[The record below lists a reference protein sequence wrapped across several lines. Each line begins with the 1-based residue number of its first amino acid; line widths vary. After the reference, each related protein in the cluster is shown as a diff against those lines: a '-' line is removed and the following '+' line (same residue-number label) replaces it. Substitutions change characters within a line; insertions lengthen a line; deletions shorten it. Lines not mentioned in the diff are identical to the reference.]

1 MIMRIY
7 NSLTKQKEEFVPID
21 KDHVRLYFC
30 GPTVYNQLHIGNYRA
45 ALVAD
50 LLSKTVKGIFPKVS
64 YVSNITDID
73 DKIIKAA
80 ADQGCSITDV
90 TQKYY
95 TKFMDDAALLGIAK
109 PDIQPF
115 ATDYVDE
122 MIVYIQQL
130 ITNGTAYEIDGNVL
144 FDVSKFT
151 NYGCLSDRCI
161 EDQDSGS
168 RIKVEEYKKNPN
180 DFILWK
186 PSSDNE
192 PGWDSP
198 WGTGRP
204 GWHLEC
210 SVMSESSL
218 GVPFDIHGGGNDLKF
233 PHHDNEI
240 AQTCGFHNNSDPT
253 CFAKYWVHNGFL
265 NLADEKMSKSLGN
278 VVYIDDLIKDYKG
291 NEIRLAL
298 LSTHYRQPIPWS
310 TNVLNQAVSIAKK
323 IKRFTSSYTNMNE
336 FFADTKIGEA
346 ILDDLNTPKA
356 LAVMQE
362 IINAPENF
370 ELDKEISTYKYIFEG
385 SSQDLSISK
394 ADEDK
399 INHLIELR
407 LEAKN
412 NGDYETADNIRD
424 ELSKMNVTIKDIG
437 RKTEWEIL

>member
-1 MIMRIY
+1 MKIY
-7 NSLTKQKEEFVPID
+7 NSLTKQKEEFIPID
-21 KDHVRLYFC
+21 KGHVRLYFC

-50 LLSKTVKGIFPKVS
+50 LLSKTVKGIFPNVS

-80 ADQGCSITDV
+80 SDQECSITDI

-95 TKFMDDAALLGIAK
+95 KKFMEDAALLGIAK

-122 MIVYIQQL
+122 MIDYIQQL
-130 ITNGTAYEIDGNVL
+130 ITNGTAYEINGNVL
-144 FDVSKFT
+144 FDVSKFN

-186 PSSDNE
+186 PSSESE

-233 PHHDNEI
+233 PHHDNEL

-291 NEIRLAL
+291 NDIRLAL

-323 IKRFTSSYTNMNE
+323 IKRFTSSYSNMNK

-362 IINAPENF
+362 IINKPDDFDLE
-370 ELDKEISTYKYIFEG
+370 KEISTYKYIFEG

-394 ADEDK
+394 AEEDK

-412 NGDYETADNIRD
+412 NGDYQTADNIRD

-437 RKTEWEIL
+437 GKTEWEIL

>member
-1 MIMRIY
+1 M
-7 NSLTKQKEEFVPID
+7 
-21 KDHVRLYFC
+21 YFC

-80 ADQGCSITDV
+80 SDQDCSITDI

-95 TKFMDDAALLGIAK
+95 KKFMEDAALLGIAK

-122 MIVYIQQL
+122 MIDYIQQL
-130 ITNGTAYEIDGNVL
+130 ITNGTAYEINGNVL
-144 FDVSKFT
+144 FDVSKFN

-186 PSSDNE
+186 PSSESE

-291 NEIRLAL
+291 NDIRLAL

-323 IKRFTSSYTNMNE
+323 IKRFTSPYSNMNK

-362 IINAPENF
+362 IINTPENF
-370 ELDKEISTYKYIFEG
+370 ELEKEISTYKYIFEG

-412 NGDYETADNIRD
+412 NGDYQTADNIRD

-437 RKTEWEIL
+437 GKTEWEIL

>member
-1 MIMRIY
+1 MKIY

-21 KDHVRLYFC
+21 KEHVRLYFC

-80 ADQGCSITDV
+80 SDQDCSITDI

-95 TKFMDDAALLGIAK
+95 KKFMEDAALLGIAK

-122 MIVYIQQL
+122 MIDYIQQL
-130 ITNGTAYEIDGNVL
+130 ITNGTAYEINGNVL
-144 FDVSKFT
+144 FDVSKFN

-186 PSSDNE
+186 PSSESE

-291 NEIRLAL
+291 NDIRLAL

-310 TNVLNQAVSIAKK
+310 TNVLKQAVSIAKK
-323 IKRFTSSYTNMNE
+323 IKRFTSSYSNMNK

-362 IINAPENF
+362 IINTPENF
-370 ELDKEISTYKYIFEG
+370 ELEKEISTYKYIFEG

-412 NGDYETADNIRD
+412 NGDYQTADNIRD

-437 RKTEWEIL
+437 GKTEWEIL

>member
-1 MIMRIY
+1 
-7 NSLTKQKEEFVPID
+7 
-21 KDHVRLYFC
+21 
-30 GPTVYNQLHIGNYRA
+30 
-45 ALVAD
+45 
-50 LLSKTVKGIFPKVS
+50 
-64 YVSNITDID
+64 
-73 DKIIKAA
+73 
-80 ADQGCSITDV
+80 
-90 TQKYY
+90 
-95 TKFMDDAALLGIAK
+95 
-109 PDIQPF
+109 
-115 ATDYVDE
+115 

-130 ITNGTAYEIDGNVL
+130 ITNGTAYEINGNVL

-168 RIKVEEYKKNPN
+168 RIKVEEYKNNPN

-186 PSSDNE
+186 PSNDTE

-253 CFAKYWVHNGFL
+253 CFAQYWVHNGFL

-298 LSTHYRQPIPWS
+298 LTTHYRQPIPWS

-323 IKRFTSSYTNMNE
+323 IKRFTSSYPNMNK

-356 LAVMQE
+356 IAVMQE

-370 ELDKEISTYKYIFEG
+370 ELEKEISTYKYIFEG

-412 NGDYETADNIRD
+412 NGDYQAADSIRD

-437 RKTEWEIL
+437 GKTEWEIL

>member
-1 MIMRIY
+1 MKIY

-21 KDHVRLYFC
+21 KKHVRLYFC

-80 ADQGCSITDV
+80 TDQGCSITDI
-90 TQKYY
+90 TQKYFK
-95 TKFMDDAALLGIAK
+95 KFMEESALLGIAK

-122 MIVYIQQL
+122 MIIYIQQL
-130 ITNGTAYEIDGNVL
+130 ITNGTAYEINGNVL

-151 NYGCLSDRCI
+151 NYGCLSDRSI
-161 EDQDSGS
+161 EDQESGS

-186 PSSDNE
+186 PSSDTE

-198 WGTGRP
+198 WGNGRP

-310 TNVLNQAVSIAKK
+310 INVLNQAVSIAKK
-323 IKRFTSSYTNMNE
+323 IKRFTSSYSNINK
-336 FFADTKIGEA
+336 FFADTKIAEA

-362 IINAPENF
+362 IINTPDNF
-370 ELDKEISTYKYIFEG
+370 ELEKEISTYKYIFEG

-399 INHLIELR
+399 INNLIALI

-412 NGDYETADNIRD
+412 NGDYQTADNIRD
-424 ELSKMNVTIKDIG
+424 ELSKMNVSIKDIDG
-437 RKTEWEIL
+437 KTEWEIL

>member
-1 MIMRIY
+1 MKIY

-21 KDHVRLYFC
+21 KEHVRLYFC

-50 LLSKTVKGIFPKVS
+50 LLSKTVKGIFSKVS

-80 ADQGCSITDV
+80 TDQGCSITDI

-95 TKFMDDAALLGIAK
+95 KKFMEDAALLGIAK

-122 MIVYIQQL
+122 MIDYIQQL
-130 ITNGTAYEIDGNVL
+130 INNGTAYEINGNVL

-168 RIKVEEYKKNPN
+168 RIKVEEYKNNPN

-186 PSSDNE
+186 PSSDTE

-253 CFAKYWVHNGFL
+253 CFAQYWVHNGFL

-298 LSTHYRQPIPWS
+298 LTTHYRQPIPWS

-323 IKRFTSSYTNMNE
+323 IKRFTSSYPNMNK

-356 LAVMQE
+356 IAVMQE

-370 ELDKEISTYKYIFEG
+370 ELEKEISTYKYIFEG

-412 NGDYETADNIRD
+412 NGDYQAADSIRD
-424 ELSKMNVTIKDIG
+424 ELSKMNVNIKDIG
-437 RKTEWEIL
+437 GKTEWEIL

>member
-1 MIMRIY
+1 MKIY
-7 NSLTKQKEEFVPID
+7 NSLTKQKEEFIPID
-21 KDHVRLYFC
+21 KGHVRLYFC

-80 ADQGCSITDV
+80 SDQDCSITDI
-90 TQKYY
+90 TQKYFK
-95 TKFMDDAALLGIAK
+95 KFMEDAALLGIAK

-122 MIVYIQQL
+122 MIDYIQQL
-130 ITNGTAYEIDGNVL
+130 ITNGTAYEINGNVL
-144 FDVSKFT
+144 FDVSKFN

-186 PSSDNE
+186 PSSESE

-291 NEIRLAL
+291 NDIRLAL

-323 IKRFTSSYTNMNE
+323 IKRFTSSYSNMNK

-362 IINAPENF
+362 IINTPENF
-370 ELDKEISTYKYIFEG
+370 ELEKEISTYKYIFEG

-412 NGDYETADNIRD
+412 NGDYQTADNIRD

-437 RKTEWEIL
+437 GKTEWEIL

>member
-1 MIMRIY
+1 MKIY
-7 NSLTKQKEEFVPID
+7 NSLTKQKEEFIPID
-21 KDHVRLYFC
+21 KGHVRLYFC

-80 ADQGCSITDV
+80 KDQHCSITDI

-95 TKFMDDAALLGIAK
+95 KKFMEDAALLGIAK

-122 MIVYIQQL
+122 MIDYIQQL
-130 ITNGTAYEIDGNVL
+130 ITNGTAYEINGNVL
-144 FDVSKFT
+144 FDVSKFN

-186 PSSDNE
+186 PSSESE

-291 NEIRLAL
+291 NDIRLAL

-323 IKRFTSSYTNMNE
+323 IKRFTSSYSNMNK
-336 FFADTKIGEA
+336 FFADTKIAEA

-356 LAVMQE
+356 LSIMQE
-362 IINAPENF
+362 IINKPDDFDLE
-370 ELDKEISTYKYIFEG
+370 KEISTYKYIFEG
-385 SSQDLSISK
+385 SSQDLSISE
-394 ADEDK
+394 ADKDK

-407 LEAKN
+407 LTAKN
-412 NGDYETADNIRD
+412 NGDYQTADNIRD
-424 ELSKMNVTIKDIG
+424 ELSKMNVAIKDIDG
-437 RKTEWEIL
+437 KTEWEIL

>member
-1 MIMRIY
+1 MKIY
-7 NSLTKQKEEFVPID
+7 NSLTKQKEEFIPIN
-21 KDHVRLYFC
+21 KEHVRLYFC

-50 LLSKTVKGIFPKVS
+50 LLSKTVKGIFPKVT

-80 ADQGCSITDV
+80 SDQDCSITDI

-95 TKFMDDAALLGIAK
+95 KKFMEDAALLGIAK

-122 MIVYIQQL
+122 MIDYIKQL
-130 ITNGTAYEIDGNVL
+130 ITNGTAYEINGNVL
-144 FDVSKFT
+144 FDVSKFN

-168 RIKVEEYKKNPN
+168 RIRVEEYKKNPN

-186 PSSDNE
+186 PSSESE

-253 CFAKYWVHNGFL
+253 CFAKYWIHNGFL

-291 NEIRLAL
+291 NDIRLAL

-323 IKRFTSSYTNMNE
+323 IKRFTSSYSNMNK

-362 IINAPENF
+362 IINTPENF
-370 ELDKEISTYKYIFEG
+370 ELEKEISTYKYIFEG

-412 NGDYETADNIRD
+412 NGDYQTADNIRD
-424 ELSKMNVTIKDIG
+424 ELSKMNVAIKDIG
-437 RKTEWEIL
+437 GKTEWEIL

>member
-1 MIMRIY
+1 MKIY

-21 KDHVRLYFC
+21 KEHVRLYFC

-80 ADQGCSITDV
+80 TDQGCSITDI

-95 TKFMDDAALLGIAK
+95 KKFMDDAALLGIAK

-122 MIVYIQQL
+122 MIDYIQQL
-130 ITNGTAYEIDGNVL
+130 ITNGTAYEINGNVL

-161 EDQDSGS
+161 ESQDSGS

-186 PSSDNE
+186 PSSESE

-310 TNVLNQAVSIAKK
+310 LNVLNQAVSIAKK
-323 IKRFTSSYTNMNE
+323 IKRFTSPYPNKNK
-336 FFADTKIGEA
+336 FFSDTKIAEA

-356 LAVMQE
+356 LSIMQE
-362 IINAPENF
+362 IMNEPDNF
-370 ELDKEISTYKYIFEG
+370 NLEKEISTYKYIFEG

-394 ADEDK
+394 EDEDK
-399 INHLIELR
+399 INQLIELR
-407 LEAKN
+407 LTAKN
-412 NGDYETADNIRD
+412 NGDYDTADNIRD
-424 ELSKMNVTIKDIG
+424 ELSKMNVTIKDIDG
-437 RKTEWEIL
+437 KTEWEIL

>member
-1 MIMRIY
+1 MKIY
-7 NSLTKQKEEFVPID
+7 NSLTKQKEEFIPID
-21 KDHVRLYFC
+21 KEHVRLYFC

-80 ADQGCSITDV
+80 SDQDCSITDI

-95 TKFMDDAALLGIAK
+95 KKFMEDAALLGIAK

-122 MIVYIQQL
+122 MIDYIQQL
-130 ITNGTAYEIDGNVL
+130 ITNDTAYEINGNVL
-144 FDVSKFT
+144 FDVSKFN

-186 PSSDNE
+186 PSSESE

-291 NEIRLAL
+291 NDIRLAL

-323 IKRFTSSYTNMNE
+323 IKRFTSSYSNMNK
-336 FFADTKIGEA
+336 FFANTKIGEA

-362 IINAPENF
+362 IINTPENF
-370 ELDKEISTYKYIFEG
+370 ELEKEISTYKYIFEG

-412 NGDYETADNIRD
+412 NGDYQTADNIRD

-437 RKTEWEIL
+437 GKTEWEIL

>member
-1 MIMRIY
+1 MKIY

-21 KDHVRLYFC
+21 KEHVRLYFC

-50 LLSKTVKGIFPKVS
+50 LLSKTVRGIFPKVS

-80 ADQGCSITDV
+80 SDQGCSITDI

-95 TKFMDDAALLGIAK
+95 KKFMEDAALLGIAK
-109 PDIQPF
+109 PNIQPF

-122 MIVYIQQL
+122 MIDYIQQL
-130 ITNGTAYEIDGNVL
+130 ITNGTAYEINGNVL

-186 PSSDNE
+186 PSSESE

-265 NLADEKMSKSLGN
+265 NLVDEKMSKSLVN

-291 NEIRLAL
+291 NDIRLAL

-323 IKRFTSSYTNMNE
+323 IKRFTSSYSNMNK

-362 IINAPENF
+362 IINAPQNF
-370 ELDKEISTYKYIFEG
+370 ELEKEISTYKYIFEG

-412 NGDYETADNIRD
+412 NGDYQTADNIRD

-437 RKTEWEIL
+437 GKTEWEIL

>member
-1 MIMRIY
+1 MKIY
-7 NSLTKQKEEFVPID
+7 NSLAKQKEEFIPID
-21 KDHVRLYFC
+21 KGHVRLYFC

-80 ADQGCSITDV
+80 SDQDCSITDI

-95 TKFMDDAALLGIAK
+95 KKFMEDAALLGIAK

-130 ITNGTAYEIDGNVL
+130 ITNGTAYEINGNVL
-144 FDVSKFT
+144 FDVSKFN

-186 PSSDNE
+186 PSNESE

-218 GVPFDIHGGGNDLKF
+218 GVPFDIHGGGNELKF

-253 CFAKYWVHNGFL
+253 CFANYWVHNGFL

-291 NEIRLAL
+291 NDIRLAL

-323 IKRFTSSYTNMNE
+323 IKRFTSSYSNMNK

-362 IINAPENF
+362 IINKPDDFDLE
-370 ELDKEISTYKYIFEG
+370 KEISTYKYIFEG

-394 ADEDK
+394 AEEDK

-412 NGDYETADNIRD
+412 NGDYQTADNIRD
-424 ELSKMNVTIKDIG
+424 ELSKMNVAIKDIG
-437 RKTEWEIL
+437 GKTEWEIL

>member
-1 MIMRIY
+1 MKIY
-7 NSLTKQKEEFVPID
+7 NSLTKQKEEFIPID
-21 KDHVRLYFC
+21 KEHVRLYFC

-80 ADQGCSITDV
+80 LDQNCAITDI

-95 TKFMDDAALLGIAK
+95 KKFMEDAALLGIAK
-109 PDIQPF
+109 PDLQPF

-122 MIVYIQQL
+122 MIDYIQQL
-130 ITNGTAYEIDGNVL
+130 ITNGTAYEINGNVL

-186 PSSDNE
+186 PSSESE

-291 NEIRLAL
+291 NHIRLAL

-323 IKRFTSSYTNMNE
+323 IKRFTSPYSNMNK

-356 LAVMQE
+356 LSVMQE
-362 IINAPENF
+362 IIKTPEDF
-370 ELDKEISTYKYIFEG
+370 ELEKEISTYKYIFEG

-394 ADEDK
+394 LDEDK
-399 INHLIELR
+399 INHLIKLR

-412 NGDYETADNIRD
+412 NGDYQTADNIRD
-424 ELSKMNVTIKDIG
+424 ELSKMNVTIKDIDG
-437 RKTEWEIL
+437 KTEWEIL

>member
-1 MIMRIY
+1 MKIY

-21 KDHVRLYFC
+21 KEHVRLYFC

-80 ADQGCSITDV
+80 TDQGCSITDI

-95 TKFMDDAALLGIAK
+95 KKFMEDAALLGIAK

-122 MIVYIQQL
+122 MIDYIQQL

-186 PSSDNE
+186 PSSESE

-291 NEIRLAL
+291 NDIRLAL

-323 IKRFTSSYTNMNE
+323 IKRFTSSYPNMNK

-370 ELDKEISTYKYIFEG
+370 ELEKEISTYKYIFEG

-407 LEAKN
+407 LTAKN
-412 NGDYETADNIRD
+412 NGDYQTADNIRD
-424 ELSKMNVTIKDIG
+424 ELSKMNVTIKDIDG
-437 RKTEWEIL
+437 KTEWEIL

>member
-1 MIMRIY
+1 MRIY

-50 LLSKTVKGIFPKVS
+50 LLSKTIKGIFPKVS

-73 DKIIKAA
+73 DKIINAA
-80 ADQGCSITDV
+80 ADQGCSIADV

-198 WGTGRP
+198 WGIGRP

-323 IKRFTSSYTNMNE
+323 IKRFTSSYANMNK
-336 FFADTKIGEA
+336 FFVDTKIGET

-362 IINAPENF
+362 IINKPDDFDLE
-370 ELDKEISTYKYIFEG
+370 KEISTYKYIFEG

-394 ADEDK
+394 AEEDK

-412 NGDYETADNIRD
+412 NGDYQTADNIRD
-424 ELSKMNVTIKDIG
+424 ELSKMNVAIKDIDG
-437 RKTEWEIL
+437 KTEWEIL

>member
-1 MIMRIY
+1 MRIY
-7 NSLTKQKEEFVPID
+7 NSLTKQKEDFVPID

-122 MIVYIQQL
+122 MIVYIRQL

-323 IKRFTSSYTNMNE
+323 IKRFTASYPNKNK
-336 FFADTKIGEA
+336 FFSDTKIAEA

-356 LAVMQE
+356 LSIMQE
-362 IINAPENF
+362 IINKPDDFDLE
-370 ELDKEISTYKYIFEG
+370 KEISTYKYIFEG
-385 SSQDLSISK
+385 SSQDLSISE
-394 ADEDK
+394 ADKDK
-399 INHLIELR
+399 IKHLIELR
-407 LEAKN
+407 LAAKN

-424 ELSKMNVTIKDIG
+424 ELSKMNVTIKDIDG
-437 RKTEWEIL
+437 KTEWEIL

>member
-1 MIMRIY
+1 MKIY

-21 KDHVRLYFC
+21 KEHVRLYFC

-50 LLSKTVKGIFPKVS
+50 LLSKAVKGIFPKVS

-80 ADQGCSITDV
+80 TDQNCSITDI

-95 TKFMDDAALLGIAK
+95 KKFMEDAALLGIAK

-130 ITNGTAYEIDGNVL
+130 IANGTAYEINGNVL

-161 EDQDSGS
+161 EDQDTGS

-186 PSSDNE
+186 PSSDTE

-291 NEIRLAL
+291 NDIRLAL

-323 IKRFTSSYTNMNE
+323 IKRFTSSYSNMNK

-362 IINAPENF
+362 IINTPENF
-370 ELDKEISTYKYIFEG
+370 ELEKEISTYKYIFEG
-385 SSQDLSISK
+385 SSQDLSISN

-412 NGDYETADNIRD
+412 NGDYQTADNIRD

-437 RKTEWEIL
+437 GKTEWEIL

>member
-1 MIMRIY
+1 MKIY
-7 NSLTKQKEEFVPID
+7 NSLTKQKEEFIPID
-21 KDHVRLYFC
+21 KEHVRLYFC

-80 ADQGCSITDV
+80 SDQDCSITDI

-95 TKFMDDAALLGIAK
+95 KKFMEDAALLGIAK

-122 MIVYIQQL
+122 MIDYIQQL
-130 ITNGTAYEIDGNVL
+130 ITNGTAYEINGNVL
-144 FDVSKFT
+144 FDVSKFN

-186 PSSDNE
+186 PSSESE

-291 NEIRLAL
+291 NDIRLAL

-323 IKRFTSSYTNMNE
+323 IKRFTSSYSNMNK

-362 IINAPENF
+362 IINKPDDFDLE
-370 ELDKEISTYKYIFEG
+370 KEISTYKYIFEG

-394 ADEDK
+394 AEEDK

-412 NGDYETADNIRD
+412 NGDYQTADNIRD

-437 RKTEWEIL
+437 GKTEWEIL

>member
-1 MIMRIY
+1 MKIY
-7 NSLTKQKEEFVPID
+7 NSLTKQKEEFIPID
-21 KDHVRLYFC
+21 KEHVRLYFC

-80 ADQGCSITDV
+80 TDQGCSITDI

-95 TKFMDDAALLGIAK
+95 KKFMEDAALLGIAK

-122 MIVYIQQL
+122 MIDYIQQL

-161 EDQDSGS
+161 ESQDSGS

-186 PSSDNE
+186 PSSESE

-310 TNVLNQAVSIAKK
+310 LNVLNQAVSIAKK
-323 IKRFTSSYTNMNE
+323 IKRFTSPYPNKNK
-336 FFADTKIGEA
+336 FFSDTKIAEA

-356 LAVMQE
+356 LSIMQE
-362 IINAPENF
+362 IMNEPDNF
-370 ELDKEISTYKYIFEG
+370 NLEKEISTYKYIFEG

-394 ADEDK
+394 EDEDK
-399 INHLIELR
+399 INQLIELR
-407 LEAKN
+407 LTAKN
-412 NGDYETADNIRD
+412 NGDYDTADNIRD
-424 ELSKMNVTIKDIG
+424 ELSKMNVTIKDIDG
-437 RKTEWEIL
+437 KTEWEIL

>member
-1 MIMRIY
+1 MKIY
-7 NSLTKQKEEFVPID
+7 NSLTKQKEEFIPID
-21 KDHVRLYFC
+21 KEHVRLYFC

-80 ADQGCSITDV
+80 SDQDCSITDI

-95 TKFMDDAALLGIAK
+95 KKFMEDAALLGIAK

-122 MIVYIQQL
+122 MIDYIRQL
-130 ITNGTAYEIDGNVL
+130 ITNGAAYEINGNVL
-144 FDVSKFT
+144 FDVSKFN

-186 PSSDNE
+186 PSSESE

-291 NEIRLAL
+291 NDIRLAL

-323 IKRFTSSYTNMNE
+323 IKRFTSSYSNMNK

-362 IINAPENF
+362 IINKPDDFDLE
-370 ELDKEISTYKYIFEG
+370 KEISTYKYIFEG

-394 ADEDK
+394 AEEDK

-412 NGDYETADNIRD
+412 NGDYQTADNIRD
-424 ELSKMNVTIKDIG
+424 ELSKMNVAIKDIDG
-437 RKTEWEIL
+437 KTEWEIL

>member
-1 MIMRIY
+1 MKIY

-21 KDHVRLYFC
+21 KEHVRLYFC

-80 ADQGCSITDV
+80 TDQGCSITDI

-95 TKFMDDAALLGIAK
+95 KKFMEDAALLGIAK

-122 MIVYIQQL
+122 MIDYIQQL
-130 ITNGTAYEIDGNVL
+130 ITNGTAYEINGNVL

-161 EDQDSGS
+161 ESQESGS

-186 PSSDNE
+186 PSSESE

-310 TNVLNQAVSIAKK
+310 LNVLNQAVSIAKK
-323 IKRFTSSYTNMNE
+323 IKRFTSPYPNKNK
-336 FFADTKIGEA
+336 FFSDTKIAEA

-356 LAVMQE
+356 LSIMQE
-362 IINAPENF
+362 IMNEPDDFNLE
-370 ELDKEISTYKYIFEG
+370 KEISTYKYIFEG

-394 ADEDK
+394 EDEDK
-399 INHLIELR
+399 INQLIELR
-407 LEAKN
+407 LTAKN
-412 NGDYETADNIRD
+412 NGDYDTADNIRD
-424 ELSKMNVTIKDIG
+424 ELSKMNVTIKDIDG
-437 RKTEWEIL
+437 KTEWEIL

>member
-1 MIMRIY
+1 MRIY

-50 LLSKTVKGIFPKVS
+50 LLSKTIKGIFPKVS

-73 DKIIKAA
+73 DKIINAA
-80 ADQGCSITDV
+80 ADQGCSIADI

-151 NYGCLSDRCI
+151 NYGCLSDRCV

-186 PSSDNE
+186 PSSDTE

-323 IKRFTSSYTNMNE
+323 IKRFTSSYSNMNK

-370 ELDKEISTYKYIFEG
+370 ELEKEISTYKYIFEG

-399 INHLIELR
+399 INHLIGLR

-412 NGDYETADNIRD
+412 NGDYQIADNIRD

-437 RKTEWEIL
+437 GKTEWEIL

>member
-1 MIMRIY
+1 MKIY

-21 KDHVRLYFC
+21 KEHVRLYFC

-45 ALVAD
+45 ALIAD
-50 LLSKTVKGIFPKVS
+50 LLSKTIKGIFPKVS

-80 ADQGCSITDV
+80 TDQGCSITDI

-95 TKFMDDAALLGIAK
+95 KKFMEDAALLGIAK

-130 ITNGTAYEIDGNVL
+130 ITNGTAYEINGNVL

-168 RIKVEEYKKNPN
+168 RIKVEEYKNNPN

-186 PSSDNE
+186 PSSDTE

-253 CFAKYWVHNGFL
+253 CFAQYWVHNGFL

-298 LSTHYRQPIPWS
+298 LTTHYRQPIPWS

-323 IKRFTSSYTNMNE
+323 IKRFTSSYPNMNK
-336 FFADTKIGEA
+336 FFADTKTGEA

-356 LAVMQE
+356 IAVMQE

-370 ELDKEISTYKYIFEG
+370 ELEKEISTYKYIFEG

-394 ADEDK
+394 AAEDK

-412 NGDYETADNIRD
+412 NGDYQTADNIRD

-437 RKTEWEIL
+437 GKTEWEIL

>member
-1 MIMRIY
+1 MKIY
-7 NSLTKQKEEFVPID
+7 NSLTKQKEEFIPID
-21 KDHVRLYFC
+21 KGHVRLYFC

-80 ADQGCSITDV
+80 SDQDCSITDI

-95 TKFMDDAALLGIAK
+95 KKFMEDAALLGIAK

-122 MIVYIQQL
+122 MIDYIQQL
-130 ITNGTAYEIDGNVL
+130 ITNGTAYEINGNVL

-161 EDQDSGS
+161 ESQDSGS

-186 PSSDNE
+186 PSSESE

-310 TNVLNQAVSIAKK
+310 LNVLNQAVSIAKK
-323 IKRFTSSYTNMNE
+323 IKRFTSPYPNKNK
-336 FFADTKIGEA
+336 FFSDTKIAEA

-356 LAVMQE
+356 LSIMQE
-362 IINAPENF
+362 IMNEPDDFNLE
-370 ELDKEISTYKYIFEG
+370 KEISTYKYIFEG

-394 ADEDK
+394 EDEDK
-399 INHLIELR
+399 INQLIELR
-407 LEAKN
+407 LTAKN
-412 NGDYETADNIRD
+412 NGDYDTADNIRD
-424 ELSKMNVTIKDIG
+424 ELSKMNVTIKDIDG
-437 RKTEWEIL
+437 KTEWEIL

>member
-1 MIMRIY
+1 MKIY

-21 KDHVRLYFC
+21 KEHVRLYFC

-80 ADQGCSITDV
+80 SDQGCSITDI

-95 TKFMDDAALLGIAK
+95 KKFMEDAALLGIAK
-109 PDIQPF
+109 PNIQPF

-122 MIVYIQQL
+122 MIDYIQQL
-130 ITNGTAYEIDGNVL
+130 ITNGTAYEINGNVL

-186 PSSDNE
+186 PSSDTE

-323 IKRFTSSYTNMNE
+323 IKRFTSSYSNMNK

-362 IINAPENF
+362 IINTPENF
-370 ELDKEISTYKYIFEG
+370 ELEKEISTYKYIFEG

-399 INHLIELR
+399 INHLIGLR

-412 NGDYETADNIRD
+412 NGDYQTADNIRD

-437 RKTEWEIL
+437 GKTEWEIL

>member
-1 MIMRIY
+1 MKIY

-21 KDHVRLYFC
+21 KEHVRLYFC

-50 LLSKTVKGIFPKVS
+50 LLSKAVKGIFPKVS

-80 ADQGCSITDV
+80 TDQRCSITDI

-95 TKFMDDAALLGIAK
+95 QKFMEDAALLGIAK

-130 ITNGTAYEIDGNVL
+130 IANGTAYEINGNVL

-186 PSSDNE
+186 PSSDGE

-198 WGTGRP
+198 WGNGRP

-291 NEIRLAL
+291 NDIRLAL

-310 TNVLNQAVSIAKK
+310 INVLNQAVSIAKK
-323 IKRFTSSYTNMNE
+323 IKRFTASYPNKNK
-336 FFADTKIGEA
+336 FFSDTKIAEV

-356 LAVMQE
+356 LSIMQE
-362 IINAPENF
+362 IINKPDDFDLE
-370 ELDKEISTYKYIFEG
+370 KEISTYKYFFEG
-385 SSQDLSISK
+385 SSQDLSISE
-394 ADEDK
+394 ADKDK

-407 LEAKN
+407 LTAKN

-424 ELSKMNVTIKDIG
+424 ELSKMNVTIKDIDG
-437 RKTEWEIL
+437 KTEWEIL

>member
-1 MIMRIY
+1 MKIY
-7 NSLTKQKEEFVPID
+7 NSLTKQKEEFIPID
-21 KDHVRLYFC
+21 KEHVRLYFC

-80 ADQGCSITDV
+80 TDQGCSIKDI

-95 TKFMDDAALLGIAK
+95 KKFMEDAALLGIAK

-122 MIVYIQQL
+122 MIDYIQQL
-130 ITNGTAYEIDGNVL
+130 ITNGTAYEINGNVL

-161 EDQDSGS
+161 ESQDSGS

-186 PSSDNE
+186 PSSESE

-310 TNVLNQAVSIAKK
+310 LNVLNQAVSIAKK
-323 IKRFTSSYTNMNE
+323 IKRFTSPYPTKNK
-336 FFADTKIGEA
+336 FFLDTKIAEA

-356 LAVMQE
+356 LSIMQE
-362 IINAPENF
+362 IMNQPDNF
-370 ELDKEISTYKYIFEG
+370 NLEKEISTYKYIFEG

-394 ADEDK
+394 EDEDK
-399 INHLIELR
+399 INQLIELR
-407 LEAKN
+407 LTAKN
-412 NGDYETADNIRD
+412 NGDYDTADNIRD
-424 ELSKMNVTIKDIG
+424 ELSKMNVTIKDIDG
-437 RKTEWEIL
+437 KTEWEIL

>member
-1 MIMRIY
+1 MKIY
-7 NSLTKQKEEFVPID
+7 NSLTKQKEEFIPID
-21 KDHVRLYFC
+21 KGHVRLYFC

-80 ADQGCSITDV
+80 LDQDCSITDI

-95 TKFMDDAALLGIAK
+95 KKFMEDAALLGIAK

-122 MIVYIQQL
+122 MIDYIQQL
-130 ITNGTAYEIDGNVL
+130 ITNGTAYEINGNVL
-144 FDVSKFT
+144 FDVSKFN

-186 PSSDNE
+186 PSSESE

-291 NEIRLAL
+291 NDIRLAL

-323 IKRFTSSYTNMNE
+323 IKRFTSSYSNMNK

-362 IINAPENF
+362 IINTPENF
-370 ELDKEISTYKYIFEG
+370 ELEKEISTYKYIFEG

-399 INHLIELR
+399 IKHLIKLR

-412 NGDYETADNIRD
+412 NGDYQTADNIRD

-437 RKTEWEIL
+437 GKTEWEIL

>member
-1 MIMRIY
+1 MRIY

-50 LLSKTVKGIFPKVS
+50 LLSKTIKGIFPKVS

-73 DKIIKAA
+73 DKIINAA
-80 ADQGCSITDV
+80 ADQGCSIADV

-198 WGTGRP
+198 WGIGRP

-265 NLADEKMSKSLGN
+265 NLSDEKMSKSLGN

-323 IKRFTSSYTNMNE
+323 IKRFTSSYANMNK
-336 FFADTKIGEA
+336 FFVDTKIGEA

-370 ELDKEISTYKYIFEG
+370 ELEKEISTYKYIFEG

-399 INHLIELR
+399 INHLIGLR

-412 NGDYETADNIRD
+412 NGDYQTADNIRD

-437 RKTEWEIL
+437 GKTEWEIL

>member
-1 MIMRIY
+1 MRIY
-7 NSLTKQKEEFVPID
+7 NSLTKQKEDFVPID

-323 IKRFTSSYTNMNE
+323 IKRFTASYPNKNK
-336 FFADTKIGEA
+336 FFSDTKIAEA

-356 LAVMQE
+356 LSIMQE
-362 IINAPENF
+362 IINKPDDFDLE
-370 ELDKEISTYKYIFEG
+370 KEISTYKYIFEG
-385 SSQDLSISK
+385 SSQDLSISE
-394 ADEDK
+394 ADKDK

-407 LEAKN
+407 LIAKN

-424 ELSKMNVTIKDIG
+424 ELSKMNVTIKDIDG
-437 RKTEWEIL
+437 KTEWEIL

>member
-1 MIMRIY
+1 MKIY
-7 NSLTKQKEEFVPID
+7 NSLTKQKEEFIPID
-21 KDHVRLYFC
+21 KEHVRLYFC

-80 ADQGCSITDV
+80 SDQDCSITDI

-95 TKFMDDAALLGIAK
+95 KKFMEDAALLGIAK

-122 MIVYIQQL
+122 MIDYIQQL
-130 ITNGTAYEIDGNVL
+130 ITNGTAYEINGNVL

-186 PSSDNE
+186 PSSESE

-204 GWHLEC
+204 GWNLEC

-291 NEIRLAL
+291 NDIRLAL

-323 IKRFTSSYTNMNE
+323 IKRFTSAYSNMNK

-362 IINAPENF
+362 IINTPENF
-370 ELDKEISTYKYIFEG
+370 ELEKEISTYKYIFEG

-412 NGDYETADNIRD
+412 NGDYQTADNIRD
-424 ELSKMNVTIKDIG
+424 ELSKMNVNIKDIG
-437 RKTEWEIL
+437 GKTEWEIL

>member
-1 MIMRIY
+1 MKIY

-21 KDHVRLYFC
+21 KEHVRLYFC

-80 ADQGCSITDV
+80 SDQDCSITDI

-95 TKFMDDAALLGIAK
+95 KKFMEDAALLGIAK

-122 MIVYIQQL
+122 MIDYIQQL
-130 ITNGTAYEIDGNVL
+130 ITNGTAYEINGNVL

-161 EDQDSGS
+161 ESQDSGS

-186 PSSDNE
+186 PSSESE

-310 TNVLNQAVSIAKK
+310 LNVLNQAVSIAKK
-323 IKRFTSSYTNMNE
+323 IKRFTSPYPNKNK
-336 FFADTKIGEA
+336 FFSDTKIAEA

-356 LAVMQE
+356 LSIMQE
-362 IINAPENF
+362 IMNEPDDFNLE
-370 ELDKEISTYKYIFEG
+370 KEISTYKYIFEG

-394 ADEDK
+394 EDEDK
-399 INHLIELR
+399 INQLIELR
-407 LEAKN
+407 LTAKN
-412 NGDYETADNIRD
+412 NGDYDTADNIRD
-424 ELSKMNVTIKDIG
+424 ELSKMNVTIKDIDG
-437 RKTEWEIL
+437 KTEWEIL

>member
-1 MIMRIY
+1 MKIY
-7 NSLTKQKEEFVPID
+7 NSLTKQKEEFIPID
-21 KDHVRLYFC
+21 KEHVRLYFC

-50 LLSKTVKGIFPKVS
+50 LLSKTVRGIFPKVS

-80 ADQGCSITDV
+80 SDQDCSITDI

-95 TKFMDDAALLGIAK
+95 KKFMEDAALLGIAK

-122 MIVYIQQL
+122 MIDYIQQL
-130 ITNGTAYEIDGNVL
+130 ITNGTAYEINGNVV
-144 FDVSKFT
+144 FDVSKFN

-186 PSSDNE
+186 PSSESE

-291 NEIRLAL
+291 NDIRLAL

-323 IKRFTSSYTNMNE
+323 IKRFTSSYSNMNK

-362 IINAPENF
+362 IINTPENF
-370 ELDKEISTYKYIFEG
+370 ELEKEISTYKYIFEG

-412 NGDYETADNIRD
+412 NGDYQTADNIRD

-437 RKTEWEIL
+437 GKTEWEIL

>member
-1 MIMRIY
+1 MKIY

-21 KDHVRLYFC
+21 KEHVRLYFC

-80 ADQGCSITDV
+80 SDQDCSITDI

-95 TKFMDDAALLGIAK
+95 KKFMEDAALLGIAK

-122 MIVYIQQL
+122 MIDYIQQL
-130 ITNGTAYEIDGNVL
+130 ITNGAAYEINGNVL
-144 FDVSKFT
+144 FDVSKFN

-186 PSSDNE
+186 PSSESE

-291 NEIRLAL
+291 NDIRLAL

-323 IKRFTSSYTNMNE
+323 IKRFTSSYSNMNK

-362 IINAPENF
+362 IINKPDDFDLE
-370 ELDKEISTYKYIFEG
+370 KEISTYKYIFEG

-394 ADEDK
+394 AEEDK

-412 NGDYETADNIRD
+412 NGDYQTADNIRD
-424 ELSKMNVTIKDIG
+424 ELSKMNVAIKDIDG
-437 RKTEWEIL
+437 KTEWEIL

>member
-1 MIMRIY
+1 MKIY
-7 NSLTKQKEEFVPID
+7 NSLTKQKEEFIPID
-21 KDHVRLYFC
+21 KEHVRLYFC

-80 ADQGCSITDV
+80 SDQDCSITDI

-95 TKFMDDAALLGIAK
+95 KKFMEDAALLGIAK

-122 MIVYIQQL
+122 MIDYIQQL
-130 ITNGTAYEIDGNVL
+130 ITNGTAYEINGNVL

-186 PSSDNE
+186 PSSESE

-291 NEIRLAL
+291 NDIRLAL

-323 IKRFTSSYTNMNE
+323 IKRFTSSYSNMNK

-362 IINAPENF
+362 IINTPENF
-370 ELDKEISTYKYIFEG
+370 ELEKEISTYKYIFEG

-412 NGDYETADNIRD
+412 NGDYQTADNIRD

-437 RKTEWEIL
+437 GKTEWEIL

>member
-1 MIMRIY
+1 MKIY
-7 NSLTKQKEEFVPID
+7 NSLTKQKEEFIPID
-21 KDHVRLYFC
+21 KEHVRLYFC

-80 ADQGCSITDV
+80 TDQGCSIKDI

-95 TKFMDDAALLGIAK
+95 KKFMEDAALLGIAK

-122 MIVYIQQL
+122 MIDYIQQL

-161 EDQDSGS
+161 ESQDSGS

-186 PSSDNE
+186 PSSESE

-310 TNVLNQAVSIAKK
+310 LNVLNQAVSIAKK
-323 IKRFTSSYTNMNE
+323 IKRFTSPYPNKNK
-336 FFADTKIGEA
+336 FFSDTKIAEA

-356 LAVMQE
+356 LSIMQE
-362 IINAPENF
+362 IMNEPDDFNLE
-370 ELDKEISTYKYIFEG
+370 KEISTYRYIFEG

-394 ADEDK
+394 EDEDK
-399 INHLIELR
+399 INQLIELR
-407 LEAKN
+407 LTAKN
-412 NGDYETADNIRD
+412 NGDYDTADNIRD
-424 ELSKMNVTIKDIG
+424 ELSKMNVTIKDIDG
-437 RKTEWEIL
+437 KTEWEIL